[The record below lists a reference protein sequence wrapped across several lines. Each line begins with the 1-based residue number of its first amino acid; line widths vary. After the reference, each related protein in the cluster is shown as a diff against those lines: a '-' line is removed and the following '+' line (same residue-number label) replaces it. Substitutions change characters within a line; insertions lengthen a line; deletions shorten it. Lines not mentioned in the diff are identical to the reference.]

1 VHEDQ
6 VNELIRTLAP
16 RVLGVLVHRGADFAM
31 AEDAVQ
37 EALIEAVR
45 HWPDSPP
52 DEPKAWLLRVAGR
65 KLLDAQRAEAARRRR
80 EERVHDEPPPGPTE
94 QSDDTLLLL
103 SRCCHPALS
112 PASAIALTLRAVGGL
127 TTAQIGRAFMV
138 PEATIAQR
146 ISRAKR
152 TVTGERFDTPGDVRA
167 VLHVL
172 YLIFNEG
179 FTGEISLADEAIR
192 LTRQL
197 AAATTPRT
205 GTSPPDSSSTDA
217 SSTDAEPMDAEPMD
231 AEPSGPADP
240 EIAGLL
246 ALMLLHHARRD
257 ARYTASG
264 ELVPLDQQD
273 RSLWDTSM
281 ITEGVVVLQAA
292 LARGRLGQYQA
303 QAAIAAL
310 HDDAATAAETDWPQI
325 LEWYDELGRLTDS
338 PVIALNRAVAV
349 GQVDGPRAGLALLA
363 DVDPGL
369 ARWDAVAAHLYE
381 RADDVDRAIQHY
393 TTAADR
399 ATTLPE
405 RTHLIKQVARLR
417 ERAQT

>member
-1 VHEDQ
+1 VDHDA
-6 VNELIRTLAP
+6 VNDRVRTLAP
-16 RVLGVLVHRGADFAM
+16 QVLGVLVRRGADFAT

-45 HWPDSPP
+45 HWPDDPP
-52 DEPKAWLLRVAGR
+52 DDAKAWLLRVAGR
-65 KLLDAQRAEAARRRR
+65 KLIDLQRSEAARRRR
-80 EERVHDEPPPGPTE
+80 EERVHDEPPQGPTE

-127 TTAQIGRAFMV
+127 TTAQIARAFLV
-138 PEATIAQR
+138 PEATMAQR

-152 TVTGERFDTPGDVRA
+152 TITGERFDTPGDARA

-197 AAATTPRT
+197 TVSSAARPE
-205 GTSPPDSSSTDA
+205 G
-217 SSTDAEPMDAEPMD
+217 
-231 AEPSGPADP
+231 ADP

-264 ELVPLDQQD
+264 ELVPLDEQD
-273 RSLWDTSM
+273 RTLWDTAM
-281 ITEGVVVLQAA
+281 IAEGVDVLQAA
-292 LARGRLGQYQA
+292 LSRDRLGQYQA

-310 HDDAATAAETDWPQI
+310 HDDAPVAAATDWPQI
-325 LEWYDELGRLTDS
+325 LEWYDELAGLTDS
-338 PVIALNRAVAV
+338 PVVALNRAVAV
-349 GQVDGPRAGLALLA
+349 GQVDGPRAGLAALA

-369 ARWDAVAAHLYE
+369 SRWDAVAAHLYE
-381 RADDVDRAIQHY
+381 RADDTELAVRHY

-399 ATTLPE
+399 ATSAAE
-405 RTHLIKQVARLR
+405 RTHLIKQAARLR
-417 ERAQT
+417 AGR

>member
-1 VHEDQ
+1 MHEDQ
-6 VNELIRTLAP
+6 VNELMRTLAP
-16 RVLGVLVHRGADFAM
+16 QVLGVLVRRGADFGE

-37 EALIEAVR
+37 EALIEAAR
-45 HWPDSPP
+45 YWPDSPP

-65 KLLDAQRAEAARRRR
+65 KLIDAQRAEAARRRR
-80 EERVHDEPPPGPTE
+80 EERVRDEPPPGPTE

-112 PASAIALTLRAVGGL
+112 PASAVALTLRAVGGL
-127 TTAQIGRAFMV
+127 TTAQIATAFMV
-138 PEATIAQR
+138 PEATMAQR

-152 TVTGERFDTPGDVRA
+152 TITGERFDTPGDVRA

-179 FTGEISLADEAIR
+179 FTGEISLAEEAIR

-197 AAATTPRT
+197 AAATTPRA
-205 GTSPPDSSSTDA
+205 GTA
-217 SSTDAEPMDAEPMD
+217 FAGAEPAG
-231 AEPSGPADP
+231 STDP

-257 ARYTASG
+257 ARYTASN

-281 ITEGVVVLQAA
+281 ISEGVAVLQAA
-292 LARGRLGQYQA
+292 LARDLLGQYQA

-310 HDDAATAAETDWPQI
+310 HDDAPTAEETDWPQI
-325 LEWYDELGRLTDS
+325 LQWYDELARLTDS
-338 PVIALNRAVAV
+338 PVVALNRAVAV
-349 GQVDGPRAGLALLA
+349 GQVDGPRAGLAVLA
-363 DVDPGL
+363 GVDPGL

-381 RADDVDRAIQHY
+381 RAGDVALAIQHY

-399 ATTLPE
+399 ATSLPE
-405 RTHLIKQVARLR
+405 HTHLIKQVARLR
-417 ERAQT
+417 SRPL

>member
-1 VHEDQ
+1 VDHDV
-6 VNELIRTLAP
+6 VNDRMRTLTP
-16 RVLGVLVHRGADFAM
+16 QVLGVLVRRGADFAT

-37 EALIEAVR
+37 EALIEAAR
-45 HWPDSPP
+45 HWPDDPP
-52 DEPKAWLLRVAGR
+52 DEPKAWLLKVAGR
-65 KLLDAQRAEAARRRR
+65 KLIDLQRSEAARRRR
-80 EERVHDEPPPGPTE
+80 EERVHDEPPQGPTE

-127 TTAQIGRAFMV
+127 TTAQIARAFLV
-138 PEATIAQR
+138 PEATMAQR

-152 TVTGERFDTPGDVRA
+152 TITGERFDTPGDARA

-197 AAATTPRT
+197 AVASTAR
-205 GTSPPDSSSTDA
+205 PD
-217 SSTDAEPMDAEPMD
+217 
-231 AEPSGPADP
+231 GADP

-264 ELVPLDQQD
+264 ELVPLDEQD
-273 RSLWDTSM
+273 RTRWDTAM
-281 ITEGVVVLQAA
+281 IAEGVDVLQTA
-292 LARGRLGQYQA
+292 LSRDRLGQYQA

-310 HDDAATAAETDWPQI
+310 HDDAPSAAETDWPQI
-325 LEWYDELGRLTDS
+325 LEWYDELAALTDS
-338 PVIALNRAVAV
+338 PVVALNRAVAV
-349 GQVDGPRAGLALLA
+349 GQVDGPRAGLAAL
-363 DVDPGL
+363 DGIDPGL
-369 ARWDAVAAHLYE
+369 SRWDAVAAHLHE
-381 RADDVDRAIQHY
+381 RADDTELAVRHY

-399 ATTLPE
+399 ATSAAE
-405 RTHLIKQVARLR
+405 RTHLIKQAARLR
-417 ERAQT
+417 AGR

>member
-1 VHEDQ
+1 MHEDQ
-6 VNELIRTLAP
+6 VNDLMRTLTP
-16 RVLGVLVHRGADFAM
+16 QVLGVLVRRGADYAT

-45 HWPDSPP
+45 HWPESPP
-52 DEPKAWLLRVAGR
+52 DDPKAWLLRVAGR
-65 KLLDAQRAEAARRRR
+65 KLIDAQRSEAARRRR
-80 EERVHDEPPPGPTE
+80 EERVHDEPAPGPTE
-94 QSDDTLLLL
+94 QTDDTLLLL

-112 PASAIALTLRAVGGL
+112 PASAVALTLRAVGGL
-127 TTAQIGRAFMV
+127 TTAQIARAFLV
-138 PEATIAQR
+138 PEATMAQR

-152 TVTGERFDTPGDVRA
+152 TISGERFTTPGDVRA

-179 FTGEISLADEAIR
+179 FTGEVSLAAEAIR

-197 AAATTPRT
+197 AAAE
-205 GTSPPDSSSTDA
+205 A
-217 SSTDAEPMDAEPMD
+217 A
-231 AEPSGPADP
+231 GPVRLDP

-257 ARYTASG
+257 ARFTASG

-273 RSLWDTSM
+273 RSRWDTAM
-281 ITEGVVVLQAA
+281 IAEGVDVLQDA
-292 LARGRLGQYQA
+292 LARDRLGEYQV

-310 HDDAATAAETDWPQI
+310 HDDAPTADETDWPQI
-325 LEWYDELGRLTDS
+325 LEWYDELARLTDS
-338 PVIALNRAVAV
+338 PVVALNRAVAV
-349 GQVDGPRAGLALLA
+349 GQVDGPRAGLAALG

-369 ARWDAVAAHLYE
+369 SRWDAAAAHLYE
-381 RADDVDRAIQHY
+381 RAGDVGRAIQHY

-399 ATTLPE
+399 ATSAAE
-405 RTHLIKQVARLR
+405 RTHLIKQAARLR
-417 ERAQT
+417 VQA

>member
-1 VHEDQ
+1 MHEDQ
-6 VNELIRTLAP
+6 VNEVMRTLAP
-16 RVLGVLVHRGADFAM
+16 QVLGVLVRRGADFAT

-52 DEPKAWLLRVAGR
+52 DDPKAWLLRVAGR
-65 KLLDAQRAEAARRRR
+65 KLIDEQRSEAARRRR
-80 EERVHDEPPPGPTE
+80 EERVHDGPAPGPTE

-127 TTAQIGRAFMV
+127 TTAQIAAAFMV
-138 PEATIAQR
+138 PEATMAQR

-152 TVTGERFDTPGDVRA
+152 TVAGERFDTPGDVRA
-167 VLHVL
+167 VLRVL

-197 AAATTPRT
+197 VGAEA
-205 GTSPPDSSSTDA
+205 
-217 SSTDAEPMDAEPMD
+217 AEPVRM
-231 AEPSGPADP
+231 DP

-246 ALMLLHHARRD
+246 ALMLLHHTRRD

-273 RSLWDTSM
+273 RSRWDTAM
-281 ITEGVVVLQAA
+281 ITEGVAVLQDA
-292 LARGRLGQYQA
+292 LARDRLGEYQA

-310 HDDAATAAETDWPQI
+310 HDDATAADETDWPQI
-325 LEWYDELGRLTDS
+325 LDWYDELARLTDS
-338 PVIALNRAVAV
+338 PVVALNRAVAV
-349 GQVDGPRAGLALLA
+349 GQVDGPRAGLAALG

-369 ARWDAVAAHLYE
+369 SRWDAVAAHLYE
-381 RADDVDRAIQHY
+381 RADDVARAIQHY
-393 TTAADR
+393 TAAADR
-399 ATTLPE
+399 ATSAAE
-405 RTHLIKQVARLR
+405 RTHLIKQAARLR
-417 ERAQT
+417 SNH

>member
-1 VHEDQ
+1 MHEDQ
-6 VNELIRTLAP
+6 VSDGQVNELMRTLAP
-16 RVLGVLVHRGADFAM
+16 QVLGVLVRRGADFAT

-45 HWPDSPP
+45 HWPGNLP

-65 KLLDAQRAEAARRRR
+65 KLIDAQRAEAARRRR
-80 EERVHDEPPPGPTE
+80 EERVHDEPAPGPTE

-127 TTAQIGRAFMV
+127 TTAQIARAFLV
-138 PEATIAQR
+138 PEATMAQR

-152 TVTGERFDTPGDVRA
+152 TITGERFDTPGDVRA

-197 AAATTPRT
+197 VAAVSR
-205 GTSPPDSSSTDA
+205 DA
-217 SSTDAEPMDAEPMD
+217 
-231 AEPSGPADP
+231 ADP
-240 EIAGLL
+240 EVSGLL
-246 ALMLLHHARRD
+246 ALMLLHHARRA
-257 ARYTASG
+257 ARYNSSG
-264 ELVPLDQQD
+264 ELIPLDQQD
-273 RSLWDTSM
+273 RSLWDTAM
-281 ITEGVVVLQAA
+281 IAEGVTVLQGA
-292 LARGRLGQYQA
+292 LAHDRLGPYQA

-310 HDDAATAAETDWPQI
+310 HDDAPTAEETDWTQI
-325 LEWYDELGRLTDS
+325 LEWYDELTRLADS
-338 PVIALNRAVAV
+338 PVVALNRAVAV
-349 GQVDGPRAGLALLA
+349 GQVDGPRAGLAVLA
-363 DVDPGL
+363 DVDPKL

-381 RADDVDRAIQHY
+381 RADDVTQAIRHY
-393 TTAADR
+393 TIAADR
-399 ATTLPE
+399 ATSLFE
-405 RTHLIKQVARLR
+405 RTHLMKQAARLR
-417 ERAQT
+417 LPRPGEDPT

>member
-1 VHEDQ
+1 MHTDQ
-6 VNELIRTLAP
+6 VNDLMRTLAP
-16 RVLGVLVHRGADFAM
+16 QVLGVLVRRGADFAT

-52 DEPKAWLLRVAGR
+52 DDPKAWLLRVAGR
-65 KLLDAQRAEAARRRR
+65 KLIDAQRSEAARRRR
-80 EERVHDEPPPGPTE
+80 EERVHDEPAQGPTE

-127 TTAQIGRAFMV
+127 TTAQIARAFLV
-138 PEATIAQR
+138 PEATMAQR

-152 TVTGERFDTPGDVRA
+152 TITGERFDTPGDVRA

-197 AAATTPRT
+197 VAAT
-205 GTSPPDSSSTDA
+205 STDA
-217 SSTDAEPMDAEPMD
+217 LDT
-231 AEPSGPADP
+231 ADP
-240 EIAGLL
+240 ELPGLL
-246 ALMLLHHARRD
+246 ALMLLHHARRA

-281 ITEGVVVLQAA
+281 ITEGVTVLQRA
-292 LARGRLGQYQA
+292 LTRDRLGEYQA

-310 HDDAATAAETDWPQI
+310 HDDAPTADETDWPQI
-325 LEWYDELGRLTDS
+325 LEWYDELTRLTDS
-338 PVIALNRAVAV
+338 PVVALNRAVAV
-349 GQVDGPRAGLALLA
+349 GQVDGPRAGLAALG

-369 ARWDAVAAHLYE
+369 ARWDAVAAHLHE
-381 RADDVDRAIQHY
+381 RADDVDEAIHRY
-393 TTAADR
+393 TAAADR
-399 ATTLPE
+399 ATSAAE
-405 RTHLIKQVARLR
+405 RTHLIKQAARLR
-417 ERAQT
+417 LASA

>member
-1 VHEDQ
+1 MD
-6 VNELIRTLAP
+6 ELMRTLAP
-16 RVLGVLVHRGADFAM
+16 QVLGVLVRRGADFGG

-65 KLLDAQRAEAARRRR
+65 KLIDAQRSEAARRRR
-80 EERVHDEPPPGPTE
+80 EERVHDEPAPGPTE
-94 QSDDTLLLL
+94 QTDDTLLLL

-138 PEATIAQR
+138 PEATMAQR

-152 TVTGERFDTPGDVRA
+152 TISGERFDTPGDARA

-197 AAATTPRT
+197 AAATTEATPRD
-205 GTSPPDSSSTDA
+205 GTLPP
-217 SSTDAEPMDAEPMD
+217 
-231 AEPSGPADP
+231 GPADP
-240 EIAGLL
+240 EIGGLL

-257 ARYTASG
+257 ARYTDSR
-264 ELVPLDQQD
+264 ELVPLDRQD
-273 RSLWDTSM
+273 RSLWDTAM
-281 ITEGVVVLQAA
+281 IGEGVDVLQAA
-292 LARGRLGQYQA
+292 LARDRLGQYQA

-310 HDDAATAAETDWPQI
+310 HDDAPTAQETDWPQI
-325 LEWYDELGRLTDS
+325 LEWYDELTRLVDG
-338 PVIALNRAVAV
+338 PVVALNRAVAV
-349 GQVDGPRAGLALLA
+349 GQVDGPRAGLAVLA
-363 DVDPGL
+363 GIDPKL
-369 ARWDAVAAHLYE
+369 ARWDAVAAHLHE
-381 RADDVDRAIQHY
+381 RAGDVDRAIQHY

-399 ATTLPE
+399 ATSLPE
-405 RTHLIKQVARLR
+405 HTHLIKQVARLR
-417 ERAQT
+417 SRTSSG

>member
-1 VHEDQ
+1 M
-6 VNELIRTLAP
+6 RTLAP
-16 RVLGVLVHRGADFAM
+16 QALGVLVRRGADFAT

-37 EALIEAVR
+37 EALIEAAR

-52 DEPKAWLLRVAGR
+52 DDPKAWLLRVAGR
-65 KLLDAQRAEAARRRR
+65 KLIDLQRSEAARRRR
-80 EERVHDEPPPGPTE
+80 EERVHDEPAQGPTE
-94 QSDDTLLLL
+94 QADDTLLLL

-127 TTAQIGRAFMV
+127 TTAQIATAFLV
-138 PEATIAQR
+138 PEATMAQR

-152 TVTGERFDTPGDVRA
+152 TITGERFDTPGDARA

-172 YLIFNEG
+172 YLMFNEG
-179 FTGEISLADEAIR
+179 FTGEVSLAAEAIR

-197 AAATTPRT
+197 VAATSR
-205 GTSPPDSSSTDA
+205 DA
-217 SSTDAEPMDAEPMD
+217 LDT
-231 AEPSGPADP
+231 ADP

-257 ARYTASG
+257 ARFTPSG

-281 ITEGVVVLQAA
+281 IAEGVTVLQTA
-292 LARGRLGQYQA
+292 LAHDRLGQYQV

-310 HDDAATAAETDWPQI
+310 HDDAPTAEETDWPQI
-325 LEWYDELGRLTDS
+325 LEWYDELAQLTDS
-338 PVIALNRAVAV
+338 PVVALNRAVAV
-349 GQVDGPRAGLALLA
+349 GQVDGPRAGLAVLA

-369 ARWDAVAAHLYE
+369 SRWAAVAAHLYE

-393 TTAADR
+393 RAAADQ
-399 ATTLPE
+399 ATSSAE
-405 RTHLIKQVARLR
+405 RTHLIKQAARLR
-417 ERAQT
+417 SGAQT

>member
-1 VHEDQ
+1 
-6 VNELIRTLAP
+6 
-16 RVLGVLVHRGADFAM
+16 

-37 EALIEAVR
+37 EALVEAVR
-45 HWPDSPP
+45 HWPDDPP
-52 DEPKAWLLRVAGR
+52 DDPKAWLLRVAGR
-65 KLLDAQRAEAARRRR
+65 KLIDLQRSEAARRRR
-80 EERVHDEPPPGPTE
+80 EERVHDEPPQGPTE

-127 TTAQIGRAFMV
+127 TTAQIARAFLV
-138 PEATIAQR
+138 PEATMAQR

-152 TVTGERFDTPGDVRA
+152 TITGERFDTPGDARA

-197 AAATTPRT
+197 AV
-205 GTSPPDSSSTDA
+205 SSA
-217 SSTDAEPMDAEPMD
+217 VRPE
-231 AEPSGPADP
+231 GADP

-264 ELVPLDQQD
+264 ELVPLDEQD
-273 RSLWDTSM
+273 RTLWDTAM
-281 ITEGVVVLQAA
+281 ITEGVDVLQTA
-292 LARGRLGQYQA
+292 LSRDRLGQYQA

-310 HDDAATAAETDWPQI
+310 HDDAPVAAETDWPQI
-325 LEWYDELGRLTDS
+325 LQWYDELAGLTDS
-338 PVIALNRAVAV
+338 PVVALNRAVAV
-349 GQVDGPRAGLALLA
+349 GQVDGPRAGLAALA
-363 DVDPGL
+363 EVDPGL
-369 ARWDAVAAHLYE
+369 SRWDAVAAHLYE
-381 RADDVDRAIQHY
+381 RADDTELAVRHY
-393 TTAADR
+393 TVAADR
-399 ATTLPE
+399 ATSAAE
-405 RTHLIKQVARLR
+405 RTHLIKQAARLR
-417 ERAQT
+417 ADR